1 MFVYLLYNCVI
12 VVKDVAAVSFFTIF
26 GGISFFTST
35 VRQRHMCVCSSFYL
49 EISTVGLEIEKKVV
63 RTSVGALHYDFEK
76 SVTQIKNSITH
87 N

>member
-63 RTSVGALHYDFEK
+63 RTECLFRISFRKKV
-76 SVTQIKNSITH
+76 
-87 N
+87 